1 MNRIADKINSKY
13 ELITSSKELENI
25 FNNEINISLREA
37 ELKFNESLNQAD
49 LI

>member
-13 ELITSSKELENI
+13 ELITSSQELENI

-37 ELKFNESLNQAD
+37 ELKFKESLNQAD